1 MAGIG
6 FQELLIIFLI
16 IALLFGAKK
25 IPELAR
31 GLGQA
36 MREFKKASRGEDVE
50 EKERKNEEVR
60 ISEMKYSHSKD
71 KTEIQSVRSEE
82 SETKENSQ
90 DIKANLEEKT
100 ISEESKKVTEGKRA
114 KTL

>member
-6 FQELLIIFLI
+6 FQELLVIFLI

-36 MREFKKASRGEDVE
+36 MKEFKKG
-50 EKERKNEEVR
+50 
-60 ISEMKYSHSKD
+60 MKD
-71 KTEIQSVRSEE
+71 
-82 SETKENSQ
+82 
-90 DIKANLEEKT
+90 
-100 ISEESKKVTEGKRA
+100 EESKEEPKTTKVEKSEEEKSKILSDEILKTA
-114 KTL
+114 KKEE

>member
-1 MAGIG
+1 MIVAGIG

-36 MREFKKASRGEDVE
+36 MKEFKKGMREEQKE
-50 EKERKNEEVR
+50 EKNSK
-60 ISEMKYSHSKD
+60 ISDSELKYEKAESLDLKA
-71 KTEIQSVRSEE
+71 KTESEE
-82 SETKENSQ
+82 K
-90 DIKANLEEKT
+90 IKVNEIKQN
-100 ISEESKKVTEGKRA
+100 
-114 KTL
+114 

>member
-6 FQELLIIFLI
+6 FQELLVIFLI

-36 MREFKKASRGEDVE
+36 MKEFKKG
-50 EKERKNEEVR
+50 
-60 ISEMKYSHSKD
+60 MKD
-71 KTEIQSVRSEE
+71 
-82 SETKENSQ
+82 
-90 DIKANLEEKT
+90 
-100 ISEESKKVTEGKRA
+100 EESKEESKTTKVENSEEEKSKISSPEVIKTA
-114 KTL
+114 KKEK

>member
-1 MAGIG
+1 MIVAGIG

-36 MREFKKASRGEDVE
+36 MKEFKKGMREEQKE
-50 EKERKNEEVR
+50 EKNSK
-60 ISEMKYSHSKD
+60 ISDSELKYEKAESLDLKT
-71 KTEIQSVRSEE
+71 KTESEE
-82 SETKENSQ
+82 K
-90 DIKANLEEKT
+90 IKVNEIKQN
-100 ISEESKKVTEGKRA
+100 
-114 KTL
+114 

>member
-1 MAGIG
+1 MIMAGIG

-36 MREFKKASRGEDVE
+36 MKEFKKGMKDEPEKEKNSKSPDSELKYEKSESSDLKTTESE
-50 EKERKNEEVR
+50 EKIKV
-60 ISEMKYSHSKD
+60 S
-71 KTEIQSVRSEE
+71 
-82 SETKENSQ
+82 
-90 DIKANLEEKT
+90 DIKQN
-100 ISEESKKVTEGKRA
+100 
-114 KTL
+114 

>member
-1 MAGIG
+1 MIMAGIG

-36 MREFKKASRGEDVE
+36 MKEFKKGMKDEPEKEKNSKGSDSELKYEKAESSDLKTTKSE
-50 EKERKNEEVR
+50 EKIKV
-60 ISEMKYSHSKD
+60 S
-71 KTEIQSVRSEE
+71 
-82 SETKENSQ
+82 
-90 DIKANLEEKT
+90 DIKQN
-100 ISEESKKVTEGKRA
+100 
-114 KTL
+114 

>member
-1 MAGIG
+1 MAGLG

-36 MREFKKASRGEDVE
+36 MKEFKKASREGGDEKETEKSEGSVVMKAEKPTE
-50 EKERKNEEVR
+50 EKREGG
-60 ISEMKYSHSKD
+60 D
-71 KTEIQSVRSEE
+71 
-82 SETKENSQ
+82 
-90 DIKANLEEKT
+90 
-100 ISEESKKVTEGKRA
+100 ESKVSSGGGESLTVSSTQA
-114 KTL
+114 KEKGG

>member
-1 MAGIG
+1 MIVAGIG

-36 MREFKKASRGEDVE
+36 MKEFKKGMREEQEKEKNSKISDSELKYEKAESLDLKTKTESE
-50 EKERKNEEVR
+50 EKIKVNE
-60 ISEMKYSHSKD
+60 
-71 KTEIQSVRSEE
+71 
-82 SETKENSQ
+82 
-90 DIKANLEEKT
+90 IKQN
-100 ISEESKKVTEGKRA
+100 
-114 KTL
+114 

>member
-25 IPELAR
+25 IPELAK

-36 MREFKKASRGEDVE
+36 MREFKKA
-50 EKERKNEEVR
+50 
-60 ISEMKYSHSKD
+60 
-71 KTEIQSVRSEE
+71 
-82 SETKENSQ
+82 
-90 DIKANLEEKT
+90 
-100 ISEESKKVTEGKRA
+100 
-114 KTL
+114 

>member
-25 IPELAR
+25 IPELAK

-36 MREFKKASRGEDVE
+36 MREFKKGMRDDSEE
-50 EKERKNEEVR
+50 EKNTKNPDSGEK
-60 ISEMKYSHSKD
+60 I
-71 KTEIQSVRSEE
+71 I
-82 SETKENSQ
+82 
-90 DIKANLEEKT
+90 EEKT
-100 ISEESKKVTEGKRA
+100 KSKPEEKIIKTASEGKEN
-114 KTL
+114 

>member
-36 MREFKKASRGEDVE
+36 MREFKKGMRDNSEE
-50 EKERKNEEVR
+50 EKNTKNPDSGEKIIEKKTKSEPEEK
-60 ISEMKYSHSKD
+60 IIKAASEG
-71 KTEIQSVRSEE
+71 
-82 SETKENSQ
+82 KEN
-90 DIKANLEEKT
+90 
-100 ISEESKKVTEGKRA
+100 
-114 KTL
+114 

>member
-36 MREFKKASRGEDVE
+36 MKEFKKG
-50 EKERKNEEVR
+50 
-60 ISEMKYSHSKD
+60 
-71 KTEIQSVRSEE
+71 
-82 SETKENSQ
+82 
-90 DIKANLEEKT
+90 
-100 ISEESKKVTEGKRA
+100 
-114 KTL
+114 

>member
-36 MREFKKASRGEDVE
+36 MKEFKKGMKDEPEKEKNSKGSDSELKYEKAESSDLKTTKSE
-50 EKERKNEEVR
+50 EKIKV
-60 ISEMKYSHSKD
+60 S
-71 KTEIQSVRSEE
+71 
-82 SETKENSQ
+82 
-90 DIKANLEEKT
+90 DIKQN
-100 ISEESKKVTEGKRA
+100 
-114 KTL
+114 

>member
-36 MREFKKASRGEDVE
+36 MREFKKASRGEGAE
-50 EKERKNEEVR
+50 EKERRNEDGRV
-60 ISEMKYSHSKD
+60 SEMKYSHSKD
-71 KTEIQSVRSEE
+71 ETEIQSVRAEE
-82 SETKENSQ
+82 LETKENSQ
-90 DIKANLEEKT
+90 DIKANAEEKT
-100 ISEESKKVTEGKRA
+100 ISEKSKKLPDDKRA

>member
-6 FQELLIIFLI
+6 FQELLVIFLI

-36 MREFKKASRGEDVE
+36 MKEFKKG
-50 EKERKNEEVR
+50 
-60 ISEMKYSHSKD
+60 MKD
-71 KTEIQSVRSEE
+71 
-82 SETKENSQ
+82 
-90 DIKANLEEKT
+90 
-100 ISEESKKVTEGKRA
+100 EESKEESKTTKVENSEEEKSKISSPEVIKTA
-114 KTL
+114 KKEE

>member
-36 MREFKKASRGEDVE
+36 MKEFKKGMREGQENEKNSKSSDSVKDEKAESLDLKTKTESE
-50 EKERKNEEVR
+50 EKIKVNE
-60 ISEMKYSHSKD
+60 
-71 KTEIQSVRSEE
+71 
-82 SETKENSQ
+82 
-90 DIKANLEEKT
+90 IKQN
-100 ISEESKKVTEGKRA
+100 
-114 KTL
+114 

>member
-1 MAGIG
+1 MIMGGIG

-36 MREFKKASRGEDVE
+36 MKEFKKGMKDEPEKEKNSKSSDSELKYEKAESSDLKTTESE
-50 EKERKNEEVR
+50 EKIKV
-60 ISEMKYSHSKD
+60 S
-71 KTEIQSVRSEE
+71 
-82 SETKENSQ
+82 
-90 DIKANLEEKT
+90 DIKQN
-100 ISEESKKVTEGKRA
+100 
-114 KTL
+114 

>member
-36 MREFKKASRGEDVE
+36 MREFKKGMRDNSEE
-50 EKERKNEEVR
+50 EKNTKNPDSGEK
-60 ISEMKYSHSKD
+60 I
-71 KTEIQSVRSEE
+71 I
-82 SETKENSQ
+82 
-90 DIKANLEEKT
+90 EEKT
-100 ISEESKKVTEGKRA
+100 KSEPEEKIIKAASEGKEN
-114 KTL
+114 

>member
-25 IPELAR
+25 IPELAK

-36 MREFKKASRGEDVE
+36 MREFKKGMRDDSEE
-50 EKERKNEEVR
+50 EKNTKNLDSGEK
-60 ISEMKYSHSKD
+60 I
-71 KTEIQSVRSEE
+71 I
-82 SETKENSQ
+82 
-90 DIKANLEEKT
+90 EEKT
-100 ISEESKKVTEGKRA
+100 KSKSEEKIMKTASEGKEN
-114 KTL
+114 